1 MGNDN
6 CCFRSKPETG
16 DENQLEKGRALGIID
31 HGKHTPRGANN
42 ELNVP
47 KISNVSPNGKSLNS
61 KSTNIEDD

>member
-16 DENQLEKGRALGIID
+16 EENQLEKGRALGIID
-31 HGKHTPRGANN
+31 HGKHTPRG
-42 ELNVP
+42 EKLNVP
-47 KISNVSPNGKSLNS
+47 KISNLSPNEGVTLNS

>member
-16 DENQLEKGRALGIID
+16 EENQLEKGRALGIID
-31 HGKHTPRGANN
+31 HGKYTPWGG

-47 KISNVSPNGKSLNS
+47 KISNLSPNEGVTLNS